1 MKPFDSLILE
11 LGLTSSILENYI
23 TFSDAHYNT
32 FYIKKSNKTKK
43 REIDSPSKELK
54 TIQCW
59 ILHNYLN
66 KIDVSN
72 RANGFILRRGIK
84 RNAMFHLNKR
94 YILTLDI
101 KNFFPS
107 ISQKQ
112 VYNALFSHF
121 NDKELAIKISKLCTF
136 KRKLPQGAPTSPMLS
151 NIIFTPIDE
160 QITKHCNTLL
170 VNYSRYADDLSFSSD
185 NKKVLVFI
193 YNYVS
198 KLLYEN
204 GFDVNKKKTRYLS
217 GKGVMSV
224 TGVNV
229 NTGKPKISKKRKQ
242 NIRALLF
249 NYIVKKD
256 KSISKNVIAG
266 HISYIRSIE
275 PDYLQSITEYIKRLR
290 KKKNINPNLVI
301 RPTNKL

>member
-1 MKPFDSLILE
+1 MKPFESLILE

-32 FYIKKSNKTKK
+32 FYIKKSDKKKK
-43 REIDSPSKELK
+43 REIDSPSKELS
-54 TIQCW
+54 TIQSW
-59 ILHNYLN
+59 ILQNYLN
-66 KIDVSN
+66 KINVSN

-84 RNAMFHLNKR
+84 RNAMFHLNKK

-101 KNFFPS
+101 KDFFPS

-112 VYNALFSHF
+112 VYNALFNHF

-136 KRKLPQGAPTSPMLS
+136 KRRLPQGAPTSPMLS
-151 NIIFTPIDE
+151 NIVFTPIDE
-160 QITKHCNTLL
+160 QITKHCNSLL
-170 VNYSRYADDLSFSSD
+170 VNYSRYADDLTFSSD
-185 NKKVLVFI
+185 NKKVLVYV

-198 KLLYEN
+198 KLLYEY

-224 TGVNV
+224 TGVNI
-229 NTGKPKISKKRKQ
+229 NTGEPKISKKRKQ
-242 NIRALLF
+242 NVRALLF
-249 NYIVKKD
+249 NYIVKED
-256 KSISKNVIAG
+256 KSITKHVIAG

-275 PDYLQSITEYIKRLR
+275 PDYLQSITEYIKKLR
-290 KKKNINPNLVI
+290 NKKI
-301 RPTNKL
+301 TGANKV